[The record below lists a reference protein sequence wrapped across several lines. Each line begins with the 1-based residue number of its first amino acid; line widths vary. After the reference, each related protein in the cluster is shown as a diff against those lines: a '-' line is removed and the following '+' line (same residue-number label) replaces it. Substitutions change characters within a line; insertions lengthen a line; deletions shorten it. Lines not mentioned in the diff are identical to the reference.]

1 MVLIRYWL
9 IILLLFTGFW
19 VTAQNDL
26 NNDSLKT
33 KIQALLADAKKNFR
47 VNNKIGEALAF
58 KVYESEKNNPAC
70 LVCYIDVH
78 NLLALFKMES
88 ESYNEA
94 SDFLTTGLKLAIDNN
109 QKVLENKIKGN
120 LGLLY
125 FRKGEYQK
133 CIITSLD
140 LLPQLSGVGKANAL
154 GNIAASYNYLKQ
166 YNLSVKYQQEALI
179 IFKENNYAPGI
190 ATGYNLLGSTY
201 TKLKKPIQAI
211 PYLNASYKIKK
222 ETGDTLGMANTLINL
237 GENSYELNNIDNAKN
252 YFNQAEVLYKAI
264 KNKEGLSKVY
274 TNLGVIATK
283 QKNLTAAK
291 DYELK
296 AVTLAKQTKDNYVL
310 NEVYANLSKT
320 YKEIDQL
327 DSALIS
333 KDKAM
338 AAKDSMIDLTIQRQI
353 AEMETKYETVK
364 KEKQIEEQKFSIAKR
379 NYIIAASAGFIL
391 LGSFAGWAIFN
402 RFRLKKK
409 NELQQKLNDQQQKAT
424 IDILTAEEKERK
436 RIATDLHDGV
446 GQLMTAAWLNLQAID
461 MQHITTNK
469 ETSQLL
475 TKTIHL
481 VDESCKEVRSVSHN
495 MMPNALLKK
504 GLVNAVREFISQIN
518 TKSTKINLQ
527 TDDLNT
533 ALPSHVETVL
543 YRVIQESVN
552 NVIKHANA
560 TSLDISINQDNIGI
574 DLMIEDNGKGFVMAE
589 AMQKDGIGLQ
599 NIKSRIDYLNGIV
612 NWSSAPDKGTL
623 VAIHIPAQQI

>member
-9 IILLLFTGFW
+9 IILFLFTGFG

-47 VNNKIGEALAF
+47 VNNKTGEALAY

-109 QKVLENKIKGN
+109 QTALENKIKGN
-120 LGLLY
+120 LGLLL

-133 CIITSLD
+133 CIITTLE
-140 LLPQLSGVGKANAL
+140 LLPQLTGTGKANAL
-154 GNIAASYNYLKQ
+154 GNIAASFNYLKQ
-166 YNLSVKYQQEALI
+166 YDLSIKYQQEALT

-201 TKLKKPIQAI
+201 TKLKKPNQAI
-211 PYLNASYKIKK
+211 PYLTASYKIKK
-222 ETGDTLGMANTLINL
+222 ESGDTLGMANTLINL
-237 GENSYELNNIDNAKN
+237 GENSYDLNNYTNAYK
-252 YFNQAEVLYKAI
+252 YFNEAEVLYKAI

-274 TNLGVIATK
+274 TNLGVMAAK
-283 QKNLTAAK
+283 QKKFSAAK

-296 AVTLAKQTKDNYVL
+296 AVTLAKQIKDNYVL

-320 YKEIDQL
+320 YKEVDQL
-327 DSALIS
+327 DSALIA

-338 AAKDSMIDLTIQRQI
+338 AAKDSMIDLTVQQQI
-353 AEMETKYETVK
+353 AEMQTKYETIK
-364 KEKQIEEQKFSIAKR
+364 KEKQIEEQKFSIEKR
-379 NYIIAASAGFIL
+379 NYIIAATAAFIL
-391 LGSFAGWAIFN
+391 LAGFVAWAFFN

-409 NELQQKLNDQQQKAT
+409 NELQQKLNEQQQKAT

-436 RIATDLHDGV
+436 RIASDLHDGV

-461 MQHITTNK
+461 VQHITTNK

-481 VDESCKEVRSVSHN
+481 VDESCKEVRAVSHN

-504 GLVNAVREFISQIN
+504 GLVNAVREFINQIN

-527 TDDLNT
+527 TEDLNK
-533 ALPSHVETVL
+533 ALPTHVETVL

-552 NVIKHANA
+552 NVIKHAAA
-560 TSLDISINQDNIGI
+560 TSLDISINQDDTGI
-574 DLMIEDNGKGFVMAE
+574 DLMIEDNGKGFVLEE
-589 AMQKDGIGLQ
+589 AVQKDGIGLQ
-599 NIKSRIDYLNGIV
+599 NIKSRIDFLKGTV
-612 NWSSAPDKGTL
+612 NWSSALGKGTL
-623 VAIHIPAQQI
+623 VAIHIPA